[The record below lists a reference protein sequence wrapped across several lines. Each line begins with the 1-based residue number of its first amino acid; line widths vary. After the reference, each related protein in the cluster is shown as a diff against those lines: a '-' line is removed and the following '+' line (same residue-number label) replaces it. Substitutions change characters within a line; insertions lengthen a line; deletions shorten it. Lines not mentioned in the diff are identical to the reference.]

1 MSPSIVPI
9 SELAHRSIDFSF
21 SPFTLVREGV
31 PSRIYAPR
39 DARYGH
45 AQSCTISP
53 AALLLEEAMERK

>member
-1 MSPSIVPI
+1 MPPSIVPFFQ
-9 SELAHRSIDFSF
+9 LAHCPIDFSF

-45 AQSCTISP
+45 AQSCITSP
-53 AALLLEEAMERK
+53 AALLLEGAMERK

>member
-1 MSPSIVPI
+1 MPVAKVAI
-9 SELAHRSIDFSF
+9 ASIDFSF

-45 AQSCTISP
+45 AQSCTIGP
-53 AALLLEEAMERK
+53 AALLLEGAMERK